1 MKFPRNLLK
10 ASTFSIIFKTGATL
24 NLILFNRIIK
34 NVIDPIYLNEVV
46 FYIYLSPIII
56 LLSTFG
62 LKTLI
67 SKNQLPQNSHKSN
80 FSDFYFFAI
89 SFFSTLFYSIGYY
102 LIFLKDF
109 FEVIFILKFFCA
121 SLFISFYHLII
132 SMLMGKK
139 IFLSANFFGGF
150 QLNGFFFGMLL
161 NIILFWL
168 YNQSIIISLE
178 YFFNLI
184 LLISFACLFT
194 IILSNFNKLNFRIY
208 PRKFSDLIPKSFFIF
223 SKNISEQSGSLDI
236 IFIRFLFDE
245 NLVYLYV
252 TMASFG
258 RLILTPL
265 NIFSPI
271 IIPFVSE
278 NLAKKGK
285 NNFMFLRNISAISFS
300 LSCILFTIIISLFSK
315 ILSFYSI
322 NSHFELAFII
332 ICFISLGSLINV
344 FKGNPDI
351 VLILAEKEKEVFL
364 ISLFSTIIYFL
375 SLGIL
380 SPLIG
385 LIGILLSRIIYSL
398 TKAFLSLY
406 YLKMKLNLTTIPSF
420 KSNEI

>member
-1 MKFPRNLLK
+1 LKFPKNLLK
-10 ASTFSIIFKTGATL
+10 ASSLSIVFKTGATL

-56 LLSTFG
+56 LLSNFG

-67 SKNQLPQNSHKSN
+67 AKNQLPQNSHKSN
-80 FSDFYFFAI
+80 FSDIYFFII
-89 SFFSTLFYSIGYY
+89 SFFSTLFYSVGYY

-139 IFLSANFFGGF
+139 FFLPANFFGGF

-168 YNQSIIISLE
+168 YSQSIIIDLE

-184 LLISFACLFT
+184 LLISLTCLLV
-194 IILSNFNKLNFRIY
+194 IIISNFKNINFKNY
-208 PRKFSDLIPKSFFIF
+208 SRKFSDLLPKSFFLF
-223 SKNISEQSGSLDI
+223 SKNIFEQSGSLDI

-245 NLVYLYV
+245 NLVYIYA

-265 NIFSPI
+265 NIFSPVL
-271 IIPFVSE
+271 IPFVNE

-285 NNFMFLRNISAISFS
+285 KNFMFLRNISAISFL
-300 LSCILFTIIISLFSK
+300 LSFILFIIIVSFFSK

-322 NSHFELAFII
+322 NSQFELAFSII
-332 ICFISLGSLINV
+332 FLISLGSLIRV
-344 FKGNPDI
+344 FKGNPET

-364 ISLFSTIIYFL
+364 ISLFSMLIYFL

-385 LIGILLSRIIYSL
+385 LIGILLSRIIYIL
-398 TKAFLSLY
+398 FQAFLSLY
-406 YLKMKLNLTTIPSF
+406 YLKMTLNLTTIPSF